1 MTAPVHPPL
10 SFKQALLA
18 MLGISLVLMLSALD
32 QTVIGNALPS
42 IVAELDGFE
51 LYAWVATGY
60 LLASIVTIPIFGR
73 LGDYYGRKP
82 FVLAAT
88 LIFTLASLACA
99 VADDMLLLVIGRALQ
114 GVGGGMLIGTAFACI
129 PELFP
134 DTRLRLRWQMLLS
147 ALFSVVNAIGPGLG
161 GYLTGAYGW
170 RSVFYI
176 NLPLGCIALFFAW
189 RYLPHYRPQHRLK
202 ISLDWP
208 GALLVALALGSL
220 QLFVEWLGHASLGL
234 SAALGVLCVVA
245 TLMLWRWEKHC
256 AHALLPAALLG
267 VPSLRLLFVLSVAA
281 GAIMFSLLF
290 YLPLLLQ
297 GSYGYS
303 PQDAGLLITPLA
315 LSITL
320 GAIVNG
326 RIVTRLRNP
335 NLLPLAGFAALL
347 LACLGLAIVGRG
359 ASFNQLLGLI
369 LLAGLGLGFIL
380 LNLTVFTQTLAER
393 QFLGIATALTQSLRL
408 VAGCWARPA
417 WGYWSICCTAAT
429 CNACLS
435 ARGMPRHCPCLP
447 PPKSCCGPT
456 APCSNT
462 ANGWIWPAM
471 RWRSRW
477 VSACCCVPVSA
488 CWRCWCCTGYRRC
501 SCIHLQN
508 NKKPA
513 AAFDCPAPSTTQ
525 RDDSNGAFQSRTE
538 SHGRPLRPV
547 YRPARLC
554 RRAGGRQQAEYSGA
568 QLFQQCRQPQ
578 RCRRP
583 QLHPGMGPG
592 VYRHL

>member
-1 MTAPVHPPL
+1 MTVVTHPPL
-10 SFKQALLA
+10 SFRQALLA

-42 IVAELDGFE
+42 IVAELKGFE

-60 LLASIVTIPIFGR
+60 MLASIVTIPIFGR

-82 FVLAAT
+82 FVMAAT

-99 VADDMLLLVIGRALQ
+99 VATDMVWLVLGRVLQ

-134 DTRLRLRWQMLLS
+134 DTRQRLRWQMLLS

-176 NLPLGCIALFFAW
+176 NLPLGGLALFFAW
-189 RYLPHYRPQHRLK
+189 RYLPYYRPLQQAK

-208 GALLVALALGSL
+208 GALLIALALGSL
-220 QLFVEWLGHASLGL
+220 QLFVEWLGHSSLML
-234 SAALGVLCVVA
+234 SAALGVGCVAA
-245 TLMLWRWEKHC
+245 TLALWRWERRC
-256 AHALLPAALLG
+256 QHALLPAALLRL
-267 VPSLRLLFVLSVAA
+267 PSMRLLFVLSMAA

-320 GAIVNG
+320 GAIVNS

-335 NLLPLAGFAALL
+335 NLLPLGGFVALL
-347 LACLGLAIVGRG
+347 LACLGLAIAGRS
-359 ASFNQLLGLI
+359 ASFNALLGLI

-408 VAGCWARPA
+408 VG
-417 WGYWSICCTAAT
+417 GLLGTASMGALV
-429 CNACLS
+429 NLLYS
-435 ARGMPRHCPCLP
+435 A
-447 PPKSCCGPT
+447 
-456 APCSNT
+456 N
-462 ANGWIWPAM
+462 
-471 RWRSRW
+471 
-477 VSACCCVPVSA
+477 
-488 CWRCWCCTGYRRC
+488 
-501 SCIHLQN
+501 LQRLFIAQGQADGLALYADPQVLLR
-508 NKKPA
+508 PA
-513 AAFDCPAPSTTQ
+513 AALL
-525 RDDSNGAFQSRTE
+525 E
-538 SHGRPLRPV
+538 
-547 YRPARLC
+547 
-554 RRAGGRQQAEYSGA
+554 
-568 QLFQQCRQPQ
+568 QPQ
-578 RCRRP
+578 WLNLARDALA
-583 QLHPGMGPG
+583 QAVG
-592 VYRHL
+592 VGLLLCAALGVLALFFLYRLPPVRLNVSPATVAPEKQ

>member
-134 DTRLRLRWQMLLS
+134 DTRQRLRWQMLLS

-189 RYLPHYRPQHRLK
+189 RYLPHYRPQQRLK

-208 GALLVALALGSL
+208 GALLIALALGSL
-220 QLFVEWLGHASLGL
+220 QLFVEWLGHSSLAL
-234 SAALGVLCVVA
+234 SAVLGVLCVTA
-245 TLMLWRWEKHC
+245 TLMLWRWEKRC

-326 RIVTRLRNP
+326 RIVTRLGNP

-347 LACLGLAIVGRG
+347 LACLGLAIVGRDG
-359 ASFNQLLGLI
+359 SFKQLLGLI

-408 VAGCWARPA
+408 VGGLLGTAGMGVLVNLLYSSNLQRLFIGQGHAEALPMFATPEVLLRPDSAMLEHGQWLDLARDALAQSVGAGLLLCAGIGVLALLVLYRLPPVKLH
-417 WGYWSICCTAAT
+417 TAA
-429 CNACLS
+429 
-435 ARGMPRHCPCLP
+435 
-447 PPKSCCGPT
+447 K
-456 APCSNT
+456 
-462 ANGWIWPAM
+462 
-471 RWRSRW
+471 
-477 VSACCCVPVSA
+477 
-488 CWRCWCCTGYRRC
+488 
-501 SCIHLQN
+501 Q
-508 NKKPA
+508 
-513 AAFDCPAPSTTQ
+513 
-525 RDDSNGAFQSRTE
+525 
-538 SHGRPLRPV
+538 
-547 YRPARLC
+547 
-554 RRAGGRQQAEYSGA
+554 
-568 QLFQQCRQPQ
+568 
-578 RCRRP
+578 
-583 QLHPGMGPG
+583 
-592 VYRHL
+592 

>member
-134 DTRLRLRWQMLLS
+134 DTRQRLRWQMLLS

-161 GYLTGAYGW
+161 GYLTGVYGW

-189 RYLPHYRPQHRLK
+189 RYLPHYRPQQRLQ

-315 LSITL
+315 L
-320 GAIVNG
+320 
-326 RIVTRLRNP
+326 IVTRLRNP

-408 VAGCWARPA
+408 VGGLLGTAGMGVLVNLLYSSNLQRLFIGQGHAEALPLFATPEVLLRPDSAMLEHGQWLDLARDA
-417 WGYWSICCTAAT
+417 LAQSVGVGLLLCAGIGVLALLVLY
-429 CNACLS
+429 
-435 ARGMPRHCPCLP
+435 RLP
-447 PPKSCCGPT
+447 P
-456 APCSNT
+456 
-462 ANGWIWPAM
+462 
-471 RWRSRW
+471 
-477 VSACCCVPVSA
+477 V
-488 CWRCWCCTGYRRC
+488 
-501 SCIHLQN
+501 
-508 NKKPA
+508 
-513 AAFDCPAPSTTQ
+513 
-525 RDDSNGAFQSRTE
+525 
-538 SHGRPLRPV
+538 
-547 YRPARLC
+547 
-554 RRAGGRQQAEYSGA
+554 
-568 QLFQQCRQPQ
+568 
-578 RCRRP
+578 
-583 QLHPGMGPG
+583 QLHTPAKQ
-592 VYRHL
+592 